1 MLPGSSA
8 SCVCVCACVVEVH
21 GCCFLAGGRTRRGF
35 QRSATSVVL
44 AASAAWIF
52 LSKFSAPSGA
62 ALVCVF
68 VRIQTGRGVLKC
80 AGVCADAHRLRLLR
94 RLPAPF
100 FVGHAHIRMH
110 SSFHCN
116 AHSLSAKAGRVKN
129 TQGI

>member
-1 MLPGSSA
+1 MRVCLRGGSAWLLLS
-8 SCVCVCACVVEVH
+8 S
-21 GCCFLAGGRTRRGF
+21 GGRTRRGF

-44 AASAAWIF
+44 VASAAWIF

-68 VRIQTGRGVLKC
+68 VRIKTGRGVLKC

-100 FVGHAHIRMH
+100 FVGHAHQDA
-110 SSFHCN
+110 FFV
-116 AHSLSAKAGRVKN
+116 SL
-129 TQGI
+129 